1 VRTVY
6 FDTSAYLKLLL
17 DEPGSSIADDVW
29 HGSDLA
35 VSSRLAYAEV
45 RAAIAA
51 AVRDRR
57 VAPRSVAGVLDTWE
71 QFWFETRTIELT
83 DPLVRRAGK
92 LAGEH
97 ALTGADAVHLASAEA
112 LGDAVVATWD
122 RRLGATAL
130 AIGLGLV
137 PAA

>member
-1 VRTVY
+1 VPAVY
-6 FDTSAYLKLLL
+6 FDSSAYLKLLL
-17 DEPGSSIADDVW
+17 DEPGSSTADAVW
-29 HGSDLA
+29 RGSELS

-51 AVRDRR
+51 AVRDGR
-57 VAPRSVAGVLDTWE
+57 VPERSLSRILDTWE
-71 QFWFETRTIELT
+71 QFWAETRTIELT
-83 DPLVRRAGK
+83 DPLVRRAGR
-92 LAGEH
+92 LAAEQ
-97 ALTGADAVHLASAEA
+97 ALKGADAIHLASAEV

-122 RRLGATAL
+122 RRLGVAAV